1 MKLIAK
7 EWCHVECVIMP
18 LFLVV
23 NCVNC
28 LLINSNAPMFR

>member
-7 EWCHVECVIMP
+7 EWGHVECVIMP

-23 NCVNC
+23 NC